1 MRPTPLLL
9 LAAIAACTPPSGGG
23 NTSCGIAAV
32 AGPAMVLSEFG
43 AHSLVLATAPAGLPE
58 HLVARFVAGPAVPA
72 IVGRAGDSLEVG
84 VEGGIPAGMHPG
96 FGILM
101 TDLDGKALGVL
112 VYDGTPIL
120 GAKPLGN
127 VTVGPS
133 RLPLF
138 GVALD
143 PARVQDPKCPFFPDS
158 TLQ

>member
-1 MRPTPLLL
+1 MRPSFLLL
-9 LAAIAACTPPSGGG
+9 IPVLAACTPPAGGG

-43 AHSLVLATAPAGLPE
+43 AHSFVLATAPAGIPE
-58 HLVARFVAGPAVPA
+58 HLVARFVAGPAAPA

-84 VEGGIPAGMHPG
+84 VAGGIPPEMHPG

-101 TDLDGKALGVL
+101 TKLDGTAMGVL

-120 GAKPLGN
+120 GAKPIGN

>member
-1 MRPTPLLL
+1 
-9 LAAIAACTPPSGGG
+9 
-23 NTSCGIAAV
+23 
-32 AGPAMVLSEFG
+32 
-43 AHSLVLATAPAGLPE
+43 
-58 HLVARFVAGPAVPA
+58 
-72 IVGRAGDSLEVG
+72 VGRAGDSLEVG
-84 VEGGIPAGMHPG
+84 VEGGIPAEMHPG

-101 TDLDGKALGVL
+101 TNLDGTAMGVL
-112 VYDGTPIL
+112 IYDGTPIL
-120 GAKPLGN
+120 GAKPIGN

>member
-1 MRPTPLLL
+1 MRPSLLFIIPVL
-9 LAAIAACTPPSGGG
+9 AACTPPAGGG
-23 NTSCGIAAV
+23 RTSCGIAAV
-32 AGPAMVLSEFG
+32 AGPALVLSEFG

-84 VEGGIPAGMHPG
+84 VEGGIPADMHPG
-96 FGILM
+96 YGILM
-101 TDLDGKALGVL
+101 TDLNGKGLGVL

-120 GAKPLGN
+120 GAKAIGN
-127 VTVGPS
+127 LTVGPG
-133 RLPLF
+133 RFPLF

-143 PARVQDPKCPFFPDS
+143 PAQFQDAKCPFFPDS